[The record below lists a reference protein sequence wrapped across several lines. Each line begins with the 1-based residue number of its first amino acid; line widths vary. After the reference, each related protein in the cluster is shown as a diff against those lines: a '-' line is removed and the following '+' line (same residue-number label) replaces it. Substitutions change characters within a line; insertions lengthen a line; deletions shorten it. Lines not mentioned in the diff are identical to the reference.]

1 METGSRAPPRYDG
14 PLMITAVVSK
24 KGGVGKTTTS
34 VNLAA
39 ALAGIGKRVLL
50 LDLDSQAS
58 ASLSLGVP
66 RSSLAPSTADIILRH
81 ASVEALVRE
90 TRIPGLHII
99 PASADLSTADQ
110 TLGMVSGREL
120 ILHRALAP
128 IKPLFDFILLDCPS
142 SLSLV
147 PVNALMASDTFLVP
161 VVPHFLAWEGVSN
174 LVSTVSRLYERLGR
188 RTDLLGIVLTMVD
201 YRTKAARTNVDAIRG
216 KYRDH
221 VFAIE
226 IRTNTRLA
234 EAPGNGQTIFEYDAA
249 ATGARAYR
257 LLAAEVLIRA
267 SARHRMAPYAV
278 AGDDDEPS
286 PPDQPDEGTGA
297 VAPPRFWGAGGGVR

>member
-1 METGSRAPPRYDG
+1 
-14 PLMITAVVSK
+14 MITAVVSK

-58 ASLSLGVP
+58 ASLSMGVP
-66 RSSLAPSTADIILRH
+66 RSQLAPSTADIILRH
-81 ASVEALVRE
+81 APVEELVRE

-128 IKPLFDFILLDCPS
+128 IKPLFDFI
-142 SLSLV
+142 
-147 PVNALMASDTFLVP
+147 VP

-234 EAPGNGQTIFEYDAA
+234 EAPENGQTIFEYDSA

-257 LLAAEVLIRA
+257 PLR
-267 SARHRMAPYAV
+267 RGR
-278 AGDDDEPS
+278 
-286 PPDQPDEGTGA
+286 
-297 VAPPRFWGAGGGVR
+297 